1 MQRTDVQKRIAALVR
16 ESKNLNISIRQLK
29 EKLSLRHNNL
39 PPQQAG
45 SDDFESR

>member
-16 ESKNLNISIRQLK
+16 EGKNLNISIRQLK
-29 EKLSLRHNNL
+29 EKRARMHNNL
-39 PPQQAG
+39 PLQQAG